1 MASLLRG
8 RGITKSFGGLLALD
22 RVDLEVGAGEV
33 VGLIGQNGAGKTTL
47 INAITGVHRPD
58 AGSITFDGQEL
69 TRLAPDRIARLG
81 IARTFQIPQPF
92 PTLTTLENAM
102 VALVFGPRASGL
114 AEAEVRARTILES
127 VGLGGKADLPP
138 DHLSIVELRKLE
150 LARALAS
157 GARLLLLDE
166 INAGLTA
173 TEIQEAIALIEGLRR
188 QGLAILMVEHVMRVI
203 LRVCERIIVL
213 HFGRK
218 IAEGTPR
225 EIAGDPAVITAY
237 LGARR
242 EAGGGDRAGR

>member
-92 PTLTTLENAM
+92 PTLTILENAM

-114 AEAEVRARTILES
+114 AEAEARARTILES

-138 DHLSIVELRKLE
+138 DHLNIVELRKLE

-173 TEIQEAIALIEGLRR
+173 AEIQEAIALIEGLRR

-242 EAGGGDRAGR
+242 AAGGGDRAGR

>member
-114 AEAEVRARTILES
+114 AEAEARARTILES

-138 DHLSIVELRKLE
+138 DHLNIVELRKLE

-166 INAGLTA
+166 INAGLTT